1 MNRTL
6 LGLLVLIVGFAACKK
21 SDTDPLVHYNAQK
34 IIDDKL
40 IQDYLTANPGLGA
53 KRADYASSDTSGVF
67 FVINPGEEGAGNDLF
82 TSSTQVTVG
91 YTAQVLNSSTIV
103 AQTNDFH
110 PSFRL
115 SDVIRGW
122 QLGIPLVK
130 KNGKIR
136 LLVPSRY
143 AYGPYPQDSIHLGPN
158 SVLDFHITLY
168 NVIN

>member
-1 MNRTL
+1 MNRIL
-6 LGLLVLIVGFAACKK
+6 LALFVLIVGFTACKK
-21 SDTDPLVHYNAQK
+21 SGTDPLVQYNAQK
-34 IIDDKL
+34 AIDDKL
-40 IQDYLTANPGLGA
+40 IQDYLTAHPGLGA
-53 KRADYASSDTSGVF
+53 QRTDHSSSDTSGVF
-67 FVINPGEEGAGNDLF
+67 YIINAGEEGAGNDLF

-91 YTAQVLNSSTIV
+91 YTAQVLNSSTII

-122 QLGIPLVK
+122 QLGIPLIK

-143 AYGPYPQDSIHLGPN
+143 AYGPYPQDSIHLAAN